1 MIILKAK
8 KQRRLLNNL
17 FNMSIA
23 QNLLKIKSTLPEQVT
38 LVAVSKTKPV
48 ADLMEAYEAGQRIFG
63 ENKIQEMAEK
73 WEQMPKDIQWH
84 MIGHVQTNK
93 VKFMAQFVSLIH
105 GVDSLKLLQ
114 EINKQA
120 QKNNRVID
128 CLLQIHIA
136 EEETK
141 FGLDEKELASLL
153 SSNEFQEMKNIRIIG
168 LMGMATFTE
177 NKNQIK
183 KEFLHLK
190 SIFVGLCSRDAL
202 QCVSTQNASTLSMGM
217 SGDYQL
223 AIECGSTMVRI
234 GSSIF
239 GGR

>member
-1 MIILKAK
+1 
-8 KQRRLLNNL
+8 
-17 FNMSIA
+17 MSIA
-23 QNLLKIKSTLPEQVT
+23 KNLTEIKSQLPAHVT

-48 ADLMEAYEAGQRIFG
+48 SDLMEAYNSGQHIFG
-63 ENKIQEMAEK
+63 ENKIQEMTDK
-73 WEQMPKDIQWH
+73 WEQMPKDIEWH
-84 MIGHVQTNK
+84 MIGHVQSNK
-93 VKFMAQFVSLIH
+93 VKFMAEYVSLIH

-120 QKNNRVID
+120 KKHNRVID

-141 FGLDEKELASLL
+141 FGLDEFELDEILKQVQ
-153 SSNEFQEMKNIRIIG
+153 NEKSEFENIRIVG

-177 NKNQIK
+177 NQIQIE
-183 KEFLHLK
+183 KEFNHLK
-190 SIFVGLCSRDAL
+190 AIFDKLSKIPFTHNL
-202 QCVSTQNASTLSMGM
+202 KPNILSMGM

-223 AIECGSTMVRI
+223 AISCGSTMVRI

-239 GGR
+239 GNRNYQ

>member
-1 MIILKAK
+1 
-8 KQRRLLNNL
+8 
-17 FNMSIA
+17 MSIKE
-23 QNLLKIKSTLPEQVT
+23 NLLKIKSSLPEHVT

-48 ADLMEAYEAGQRIFG
+48 ADLMEAYNAGQRIFG
-63 ENKIQEMAEK
+63 ENKIQEMTEK

-84 MIGHVQTNK
+84 MIGHIQTNK
-93 VKFMAQFVSLIH
+93 VKFMAPYVSLIH
-105 GVDSLKLLQ
+105 GVDSLKLLE

-120 QKNNRVID
+120 LKNNRIID

-141 FGLDEKELASLL
+141 FGLDEQELNDLL
-153 SSNEFQEMKNIRIIG
+153 SSESFKNLNNIRIVG

-177 NKNQIK
+177 NQNQIK
-183 KEFLHLK
+183 KEFEHLK
-190 SIFVGLCSRDAL
+190 SIFDTV
-202 QCVSTQNASTLSMGM
+202 QNLNTKNCQLNTLSMGM

-223 AIECGSTMVRI
+223 AIACGSTMVRI